1 MSASM
6 KRVVLA
12 AVAASVAAVAA
23 CAGDHPVVLPSAPV
37 APAAAAA
44 PRTSYLV
51 ASDSMIAA
59 GGDLFVSANVD
70 TAIGPERIASYVAH
84 VRFDSRQLAYVS
96 DEAISGVMRAVN
108 ATDSAV
114 VTIAGA
120 TATGVPDSRLFILH
134 FRARTALRNP
144 ALELVI
150 DELNTVGYAN
160 RTLSIQPVHGVR
172 LNLRLR

>member
-1 MSASM
+1 M

-12 AVAASVAAVAA
+12 AAAAVGVA
-23 CAGDHPVVLPSAPV
+23 CASDHPALLPSAPAV
-37 APAAAAA
+37 PAATAA

-70 TAIGPERIASYVAH
+70 TAIGSEQIASYLAR
-84 VRFDSRQLAYVS
+84 VRFDSRQLVYLS
-96 DEAISGVMRAVN
+96 DEAIPGVMRAVN

-120 TATGVPDSRLFILH
+120 SATGVPDSRLFVLH

-144 ALELVI
+144 ALTLEI
-150 DELNTVGYAN
+150 SELNTVGYTN
-160 RTLSIQPVHGVR
+160 RTLSVQHVPGVR
-172 LNLRLR
+172 LSQRLR